1 MSRTRTRG
9 FTLVELLVVIS
20 IIGVLMALLI
30 PAVQA
35 ARETARRAQCSNNL
49 SQLGKHA
56 NSHEVR
62 KGSLPPS
69 KYWPSDIL
77 VYANPKPQGWVS
89 PNGNYYPVYSW
100 VHAVMP
106 DIDPTVA
113 DMIDKLAQTWRP
125 GGTSLGVELEL
136 NNVATLTQFSATGA
150 QGFECPSDIIANPY
164 SPDVGLSYV
173 CNGGRENQYG
183 NASFPFDWEENGVCN
198 DRLTLFNSSNQP
210 LFPVLQ
216 RKTSVADIANGDGAS
231 NTLLFTE
238 NVNAWDWFDPLDR
251 FPVGTTY
258 SPPGDPAPDGSSSRH
273 VNAEYKVAVLWYDP
287 TNTNQWRN
295 PLLVPQFDGGPDT
308 DVEGQF
314 SPDNYDQKLGQLPD
328 TSRARPSSFHPDGFM
343 MCMVDGS
350 VRFVNE
356 KVDYQVYGKL
366 LSSKGRKCKV
376 PGFTASPNPGWQV
389 LPIRDGQL

>member
-20 IIGVLMALLI
+20 IIGVLMALLL

-35 ARETARRAQCSNNL
+35 ARESSRRLACSNNL

-69 KYWPSDIL
+69 RYWPSDIL

-89 PNGNYYPVYSW
+89 PNGNNYPVYSW

-113 DMIDKLAQTWRP
+113 NMIDELAQTWRP
-125 GGTSLGVELEL
+125 GGNPPFADESEL
-136 NNVATLTQFSATGA
+136 NNVAVLNQVNATAA
-150 QGFECPSDIIANPY
+150 QGLVCPSDITVGNPY
-164 SPDVGLSYV
+164 HSDSGLSYV

-183 NASFPFDWEENGVCN
+183 NTSFPFDWEENGVCN
-198 DRLTLFNSSNQP
+198 DRLTLFNSSGQP

-216 RKTSVADIANGDGAS
+216 RKASVADVTNGDGVS
-231 NTLLFTE
+231 NTMLFTE

-251 FPVGTTY
+251 FTDPSGTY
-258 SPPGDPAPDGSSSRH
+258 SPPSDPGPTGSNTRY
-273 VNAEYKVAVLWYDP
+273 VNAEYKVAVLWFVP
-287 TNTNQWRN
+287 VNTAQWRAPGVLGTHPN
-295 PLLVPQFDGGPDT
+295 LD
-308 DVEGQF
+308 GQF
-314 SPDNYDQKLGQLPD
+314 APDNYEEKLGQLPE
-328 TSRARPSSFHPDGFM
+328 TTRARPSSFHPDGFL

-356 KVDYQVYGKL
+356 KVDYQVYAKL
-366 LSSKGRKCKV
+366 LSSKGSKCKV
-376 PGFTASPNPGWQV
+376 PGFTASPVPGWQM
-389 LPIRDGQL
+389 LPIRAGQL